1 MAKKE
6 RVYVKGHTG
15 ILSVKDGAAYK
26 PLVCLTSTAGD
37 MSTETSERVNYCT
50 QGETQTSIDGITETV
65 NFDGLIIADSDMD
78 ETEYGY
84 ADMKALM
91 RTKEAHDFKLEGEG
105 RGDAQYFNAVITALG
120 DVFPGDGDATFTGS
134 MTINGEP
141 SATDPSA

>member
-15 ILSVKDGAAYK
+15 ILSVKDDTAYK

-65 NFDGLIIADSDMD
+65 NFDGLIIADSDME

-120 DVFPGDGDATFTGS
+120 DVFSSGEDATFTGS

-141 SATDPSA
+141 SATEPEA